1 MRIRSDE
8 SRIVGYVT
16 LRLRCVEHRRDRGS
30 EIILTGG
37 RRMVGS
43 GNGEGKGGGT
53 VENETTAIKVAG
65 SRGKLE
71 QP

>member
-8 SRIVGYVT
+8 SGIVGYVT
-16 LRLRCVEHRRDRGS
+16 LRLRCVEHRRDRGY
-30 EIILTGG
+30 EIILTG
-37 RRMVGS
+37 RMVGS

>member
-1 MRIRSDE
+1 
-8 SRIVGYVT
+8 
-16 LRLRCVEHRRDRGS
+16 
-30 EIILTGG
+30 
-37 RRMVGS
+37 MVGS
-43 GNGEGKGGGT
+43 GNGEEKGGGT